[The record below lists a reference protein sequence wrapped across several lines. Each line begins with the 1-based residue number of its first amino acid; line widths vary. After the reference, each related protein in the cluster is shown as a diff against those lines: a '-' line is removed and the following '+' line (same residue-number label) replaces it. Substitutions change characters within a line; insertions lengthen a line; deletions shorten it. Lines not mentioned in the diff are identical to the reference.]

1 MDPIEMY
8 VLGLG
13 VLNHEPDT
21 HKILAD
27 VLEEQGELGMA
38 QWARSKKSSRVKRLD
53 FVLAILPTRL
63 ALGVACSFA
72 ARALE
77 LFPKDRIHYSHQYTQ
92 SLQSKITVMVQ
103 VVSSTRRLATEH
115 GNNDVIVAPLSA
127 WARNAY
133 SVSTMEETEVVLA
146 LHTAVMHQFKLDEY
160 REAGDYHGERIQV
173 TGCRNEIRK
182 VCKLARQLVRKYEG
196 LIFRRAVDR
205 QHALAEYP
213 NWQFEYLKN
222 FLTELIDK
230 PVEGAAMPVDN
241 VEPQA

>member
-1 MDPIEMY
+1 MDPTEMF

-38 QWARSKKSSRVKRLD
+38 QWARSKKSSRIKRLD

-77 LFPKDRIHYSHQYTQ
+77 LFPKDRVHYSHQYTQ
-92 SLQSKITVMVQ
+92 SLQSKIREMVQ

-115 GNNDVIVAPLSA
+115 GNNDVIVAPLLS

-133 SVSTMEETEVVLA
+133 STTEETKVVLA
-146 LHTAVMHQFKLDEY
+146 LHTAVMHLLKLDEY

-173 TGCRNEIRK
+173 IECRNELRK
-182 VCKLARQLVRKYEG
+182 VCKLARQLVRKYESD
-196 LIFRRAVDR
+196 IFRRAVAR
-205 QHALAEYP
+205 QNALAEYP